1 MKRSFA
7 DIMAGLDSE
16 RAQKVARKL
25 PAWAAVD
32 GLEIPSALALEQC
45 SSSATAA
52 YKAFLA
58 GQAAAAA
65 KLRASRY
72 PSQPGG
78 WAPPVHEATGGH
90 GFSAA
95 PPVPAE
101 PCREVLSE
109 AKTPSGVAAECQR
122 DFRKEVEATESPD
135 EVGHAPFIRGSAQ
148 RWGFEESDRPVRTIL
163 DLTGGLGVD
172 SWALSQ
178 VAERVVY
185 FERNEDLAAAAGRNF
200 QRLGAG
206 NIDVRCETV
215 TPQTELPEADLIYA
229 DPARRDAA
237 GRKVFL
243 LEDCTPDILTLLP
256 MLLKKAPA
264 VLLKLSPMADLAM
277 LSERLGPAL
286 HEIHVVECDGEVKE
300 ILCLLL
306 RDNVSPEPD
315 IIVARLNA
323 SRGGSS
329 PLQNFALRAHPS
341 QAGAWAPPV
350 HEATGGHGFAG
361 KTSPDV
367 PPRGAGVPPIAAD
380 DMQLGADAADGD
392 VLRFRVSEERAAEA
406 VYAAGVQPGEVLLET
421 CPALLKAGA
430 FRLPCA
436 RWGLSKLAPSTHLY
450 LATNLPGTKKGQ
462 NVPGNQLFDIPGAG
476 TGEIAPGNEKFASPG
491 AETGQFAPGN
501 KYFKAWHVREVLPFG
516 AAAFK
521 ALKRRYP
528 RADVT
533 ARNLPL
539 GSAELQKRLGVASGG
554 TVHIFGCRL
563 ADGSSV
569 LLVTESAK

>member
-1 MKRSFA
+1 
-7 DIMAGLDSE
+7 
-16 RAQKVARKL
+16 V
-25 PAWAAVD
+25 P
-32 GLEIPSALALEQC
+32 
-45 SSSATAA
+45 
-52 YKAFLA
+52 
-58 GQAAAAA
+58 
-65 KLRASRY
+65 
-72 PSQPGG
+72 PGT
-78 WAPPVHEATGGH
+78 V
-90 GFSAA
+90 
-95 PPVPAE
+95 
-101 PCREVLSE
+101 
-109 AKTPSGVAAECQR
+109 
-122 DFRKEVEATESPD
+122 
-135 EVGHAPFIRGSAQ
+135 
-148 RWGFEESDRPVRTIL
+148 L

-185 FERNEDLAAAAGRNF
+185 FERNEELAAAAGRNF

-215 TPQTELPEADLIYA
+215 TPQTALPEADLIYA

-286 HEIHVVECDGEVKE
+286 REIHVVECDGEVKE

-341 QAGAWAPPV
+341 QADAWAPPV
-350 HEATGGHGFAG
+350 HEATGGHGFARA
-361 KTSPDV
+361 TSPDV
-367 PPRGAGVPPIAAD
+367 P
-380 DMQLGADAADGD
+380 QKEED
-392 VLRFRVSEERAAEA
+392 VRFVFKVSEERAAEP
-406 VYAAGVQPGEVLLET
+406 VYAAGVQPGEVLLEP
-421 CPALLKAGA
+421 CPTLLKAGA

-450 LATNLPGTKKGQ
+450 LAPNLPGTKKGQ

-476 TGEIAPGNEKFASPG
+476 TGGIAPGNEKFASPRAG
-491 AETGQFAPGN
+491 TGEIAPGN
-501 KYFKAWHVREVLPFG
+501 RYFKAWRVAEVLPLG

-521 ALKRRYP
+521 TLRKSYP

-563 ADGSSV
+563 ADGTSV
-569 LLVTESAK
+569 LLVTESA

>member
-32 GLEIPSALALEQC
+32 ADRRAAGLDPLEFPSALSLEQC
-45 SSSATAA
+45 SSSATAL
-52 YKAFLA
+52 YKANLA
-58 GQAAAAA
+58 GQADPTIDTTKDAE
-65 KLRASRY
+65 LN
-72 PSQPGG
+72 PG
-78 WAPPVHEATGGH
+78 A
-90 GFSAA
+90 
-95 PPVPAE
+95 
-101 PCREVLSE
+101 
-109 AKTPSGVAAECQR
+109 VAA
-122 DFRKEVEATESPD
+122 DVPLGT
-135 EVGHAPFIRGSAQ
+135 V
-148 RWGFEESDRPVRTIL
+148 L

-172 SWALSQ
+172 SWAFAQ

-185 FERNEDLAAAAGRNF
+185 FERSEELAAAAGRNF

-256 MLLKKAPA
+256 LLLRKAPA
-264 VLLKLSPMADLAM
+264 VLVKLSPMADLAM
-277 LSERLGPAL
+277 LAERLGPAL
-286 HEIHVVECDGEVKE
+286 REIHVVECDGEVKE
-300 ILCLLL
+300 LLCLLL
-306 RDNVSPEPD
+306 RDNPSPEPD
-315 IIVARLNA
+315 IVLARLTA
-323 SRGGSS
+323 SRGGI
-329 PLQNFALRAHPS
+329 L
-341 QAGAWAPPV
+341 V

-361 KTSPDV
+361 ATSPDV
-367 PPRGAGVPPIAAD
+367 QQG
-380 DMQLGADAADGD
+380 DG
-392 VLRFRVSEERAAEA
+392 LRFRISEERGAEA
-406 VYAAGVQPGEVLLET
+406 VYAAGVQPGDVLLEP

-436 RWGLSKLAPSTHLY
+436 RWGLRKLAPSTHLY
-450 LATNLPGTKKGQ
+450 LAPAFPGTK
-462 NVPGNQLFDIPGAG
+462 
-476 TGEIAPGNEKFASPG
+476 
-491 AETGQFAPGN
+491 TGQFAPGN
-501 KYFKAWHVREVLPFG
+501 KFFKAWRVREVLPFG

-554 TVHIFGCRL
+554 DVHIFGCRL

-569 LLVTESAK
+569 LLVTAGE

>member
-1 MKRSFA
+1 
-7 DIMAGLDSE
+7 MAGLDTD

-32 GLEIPSALALEQC
+32 AARRAAGLDPLEFPSALSLEQC
-45 SSSATAA
+45 SSSATAL
-52 YKAFLA
+52 YKAHLA

-65 KLRASRY
+65 NLRFAH
-72 PSQPGG
+72 PSHAFRRGPLPFTRP
-78 WAPPVHEATGGH
+78 WVATGLP
-90 GFSAA
+90 AA
-95 PPVPAE
+95 PPDPAE
-101 PCREVLSE
+101 EE
-109 AKTPSGVAAECQR
+109 EKIGV
-122 DFRKEVEATESPD
+122 V
-135 EVGHAPFIRGSAQ
+135 
-148 RWGFEESDRPVRTIL
+148 L

-185 FERNEDLAAAAGRNF
+185 FERNEELAAAAGRNF

-206 NIDVRCETV
+206 NIEVRCETV
-215 TPQTELPEADLIYA
+215 TPQTALPEADLIYA

-256 MLLKKAPA
+256 MLLRKAPA

-277 LSERLGPAL
+277 LAERLGPAL

-300 ILCLLL
+300 LLCLLL
-306 RDNVSPEPD
+306 RDNPSPEPD
-315 IIVARLNA
+315 IIVARLF
-323 SRGGSS
+323 G
-329 PLQNFALRAHPS
+329 
-341 QAGAWAPPV
+341 QA
-350 HEATGGHGFAG
+350 
-361 KTSPDV
+361 
-367 PPRGAGVPPIAAD
+367 AAD
-380 DMQLGADAADGD
+380 VQQGES
-392 VLRFRVSEERAAEA
+392 LRFRMSEERSAEA
-406 VYAAGVQPGEVLLET
+406 VYAAGVQPGDVLLEP

-450 LATNLPGTKKGQ
+450 TGAYPPESPAAINPFPTLQTQ
-462 NVPGNQLFDIPGAG
+462 SPGAG
-476 TGEIAPGNEKFASPG
+476 RSADADFASLEH
-491 AETGQFAPGN
+491 AAWAPF
-501 KYFKAWHVREVLPFG
+501 FKAWRVIEVLPLG

-521 ALKRRYP
+521 TLRKSYP

-563 ADGSSV
+563 ADGTSV
-569 LLVTESAK
+569 LLVTESA

>member
-32 GLEIPSALALEQC
+32 ADRRAAGLDPLEFPSALSLEQC

-52 YKAFLA
+52 YKANLA
-58 GQAAAAA
+58 VSGGTEAGTAPGN
-65 KLRASRY
+65 RASKLAC
-72 PSQPGG
+72 PSTPCAPFQGDLSLSGGIVRGRGPSSGGRGPAQPDVSGG
-78 WAPPVHEATGGH
+78 SCPLREVETSFGFAP
-90 GFSAA
+90 A
-95 PPVPAE
+95 PPVPA
-101 PCREVLSE
+101 
-109 AKTPSGVAAECQR
+109 KTAGDETIAASGPLGTV
-122 DFRKEVEATESPD
+122 
-135 EVGHAPFIRGSAQ
+135 
-148 RWGFEESDRPVRTIL
+148 L

-172 SWALSQ
+172 SWAFAQ

-185 FERNEDLAAAAGRNF
+185 FERSEELAAAAGRNF

-256 MLLKKAPA
+256 MLLRKAPA
-264 VLLKLSPMADLAM
+264 VLVKLSPMADLAM
-277 LSERLGPAL
+277 LAERLGPAL
-286 HEIHVVECDGEVKE
+286 REIHVVECDGEVKE
-300 ILCLLL
+300 LLCLLL
-306 RDNVSPEPD
+306 RDNPSPEPD
-315 IIVARLNA
+315 IVLARLTA
-323 SRGGSS
+323 SRRGI
-329 PLQNFALRAHPS
+329 L
-341 QAGAWAPPV
+341 V

-361 KTSPDV
+361 ATSPDV
-367 PPRGAGVPPIAAD
+367 QQG
-380 DMQLGADAADGD
+380 DG
-392 VLRFRVSEERAAEA
+392 LQFRMSEERGAEA
-406 VYAAGVQPGEVLLET
+406 VYAAGVQPGDVLLEP

-436 RWGLSKLAPSTHLY
+436 RWSLRKLAPSTHLY
-450 LATNLPGTKKGQ
+450 LAPTDVASSSSEAKSAPADR
-462 NVPGNQLFDIPGAG
+462 P
-476 TGEIAPGNEKFASPG
+476 APGLCASKVG
-491 AETGQFAPGN
+491 KGFMAAGGFGGYAPV
-501 KYFKAWHVREVLPFG
+501 FKAWRVREVLPLG

-521 ALKRRYP
+521 TLRKSYP

-554 TVHIFGCRL
+554 DVHIFGCRL

-569 LLVTESAK
+569 LLVTAGE

>member
-1 MKRSFA
+1 MQTGVQVKYTDFSAKVFIFARMKRSFA
-7 DIMAGLDSE
+7 DIMAGLDGE

-32 GLEIPSALALEQC
+32 GLEIPSALSLEQC
-45 SSSATAA
+45 SSSATAL
-52 YKAFLA
+52 YKAHLA

-65 KLRASRY
+65 RSGQLPPETSGCAGPL
-72 PSQPGG
+72 PSDDGPLEGL
-78 WAPPVHEATGGH
+78 ATG
-90 GFSAA
+90 A
-95 PPVPAE
+95 PENTPIFGVVMPRVARFPGAVPASV
-101 PCREVLSE
+101 PL
-109 AKTPSGVAAECQR
+109 A
-122 DFRKEVEATESPD
+122 
-135 EVGHAPFIRGSAQ
+135 
-148 RWGFEESDRPVRTIL
+148 TIL

-185 FERNEDLAAAAGRNF
+185 FERNEELAAAAGRNF

-256 MLLKKAPA
+256 IMLRKAPA

-277 LSERLGPAL
+277 LAERLGPKL
-286 HEIHVVECDGEVKE
+286 REIHVVECDGEVKE
-300 ILCLLL
+300 LLCLLF
-306 RDNVSPEPD
+306 RGNASPEPD

-341 QAGAWAPPV
+341 QADAWAPPV
-350 HEATGGHGFAG
+350 HEATGGHGFARA
-361 KTSPDV
+361 TSPDV
-367 PPRGAGVPPIAAD
+367 P
-380 DMQLGADAADGD
+380 LKEED
-392 VLRFRVSEERAAEA
+392 VRFVFKVSEERAAEA
-406 VYAAGVQPGEVLLET
+406 VYAVGVQPGDVLLEP

-436 RWGLSKLAPSTHLY
+436 RWSVSKLAPSTHLY
-450 LATNLPGTKKGQ
+450 LAPNLPGTKTPSDVPGNQIFNIPGTKKGQ

-491 AETGQFAPGN
+491 AGTGEIALGIRF
-501 KYFKAWHVREVLPFG
+501 FKAWRVVEVLPLG

-521 ALKRRYP
+521 TLRKSYP

-539 GSAELQKRLGVASGG
+539 GSAELQKRLGIASGG
-554 TVHIFGCRL
+554 DVHIFGCRL

-569 LLVTESAK
+569 LLVTESA

>member
-7 DIMAGLDSE
+7 DIMAGLDTD

-52 YKAFLA
+52 YKANLA
-58 GQAAAAA
+58 VSTSRSGQLPPETSGCAGP
-65 KLRASRY
+65 L
-72 PSQPGG
+72 PSDDGPLPLTMPRVARFPG
-78 WAPPVHEATGGH
+78 A
-90 GFSAA
+90 
-95 PPVPAE
+95 VPASV
-101 PCREVLSE
+101 PPGTV
-109 AKTPSGVAAECQR
+109 
-122 DFRKEVEATESPD
+122 
-135 EVGHAPFIRGSAQ
+135 
-148 RWGFEESDRPVRTIL
+148 L

-185 FERNEDLAAAAGRNF
+185 FERNEELAAAAGRNF

-206 NIDVRCETV
+206 NIEVRCETV
-215 TPQTELPEADLIYA
+215 TPQTALPEADLIYA

-277 LSERLGPAL
+277 LAERLGPAL
-286 HEIHVVECDGEVKE
+286 REIHVVECDGEVKE

-315 IIVARLNA
+315 ILVARLF
-323 SRGGSS
+323 G
-329 PLQNFALRAHPS
+329 
-341 QAGAWAPPV
+341 QA
-350 HEATGGHGFAG
+350 
-361 KTSPDV
+361 
-367 PPRGAGVPPIAAD
+367 AAVV
-380 DMQLGADAADGD
+380 QQGES
-392 VLRFRVSEERAAEA
+392 LRFRVSEERAAEP
-406 VYAAGVQPGEVLLET
+406 VYAAGVQPGDVLLEP

-450 LATNLPGTKKGQ
+450 TGAYPPEPPAAINPFPTLQTQ
-462 NVPGNQLFDIPGAG
+462 SPGAG
-476 TGEIAPGNEKFASPG
+476 RSADADFASLEH
-491 AETGQFAPGN
+491 AAWAPF
-501 KYFKAWHVREVLPFG
+501 FKAWRVIEVLPLG

-521 ALKRRYP
+521 TLRKSYP

-569 LLVTESAK
+569 LLVTESA